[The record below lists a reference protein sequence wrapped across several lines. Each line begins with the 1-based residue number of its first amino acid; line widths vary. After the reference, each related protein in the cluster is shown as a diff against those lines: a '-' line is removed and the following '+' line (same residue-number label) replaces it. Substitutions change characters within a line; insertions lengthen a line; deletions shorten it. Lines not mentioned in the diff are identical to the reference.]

1 MTNDLIQV
9 KDWVKKMRTMW
20 AASLGVVLALIA
32 GVLIGMLAVEGRIIN
47 DCKYIGNFRIG
58 DQGYACSRRT

>member
-1 MTNDLIQV
+1 MTNELIQV

-20 AASLGVVLALIA
+20 AASLGVILALIA
-32 GVLIGMLAVEGRIIN
+32 GVLIGILAVEARIIN

-58 DQGYACSRRT
+58 DQGYTCARRI